1 MDHVGFTGEREK
13 KNSYVSVNVRGKFV
27 RSVLK
32 TGINCFMIP
41 RDIGGGKLE
50 QTKDGKRKM

>member
-13 KNSYVSVNVRGKFV
+13 NSYVSVNVREQFV

-32 TGINCFMIP
+32 TGINCFMVP
-41 RDIGGGKLE
+41 RDIGEENWSRLKMEREKL
-50 QTKDGKRKM
+50 

>member
-13 KNSYVSVNVRGKFV
+13 KNSYVSVNVREKFV

-32 TGINCFMIP
+32 TGINCFMVP
-41 RDIGGGKLE
+41 RDIGEENWSRVKMEREKL
-50 QTKDGKRKM
+50 